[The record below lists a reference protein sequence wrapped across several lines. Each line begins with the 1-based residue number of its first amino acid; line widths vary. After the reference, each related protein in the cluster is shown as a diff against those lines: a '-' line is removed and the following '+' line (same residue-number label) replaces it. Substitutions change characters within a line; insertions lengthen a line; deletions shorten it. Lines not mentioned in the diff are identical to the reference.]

1 MTPPDAYVVLSTQ
14 RTGSHLLGEVLGS
27 HPAFAQAGE
36 VLIPETTK
44 RGSFDSFLAARP
56 GDTTPPEVLWREYI
70 SHLRQANPS
79 ASHVGF
85 LVKYGH
91 ASRFA
96 GLSVVESPELADTR
110 IVHLVR
116 RNLLRVVASHQ
127 LAITRRVHVTKE
139 HKTYDVDSVTLDP
152 SATLVAI
159 RSRAKTVAEHRT
171 KLERRDRVLELAYED
186 IMDGGEVRQATIDS
200 LCSFFAVDD
209 RFTRAPQTVKLAP
222 PQLAQL
228 IDNYDDVA
236 RALRGTDYEHM
247 LD

>member
-1 MTPPDAYVVLSTQ
+1 MTTPDAYVVLSTQ

-44 RGSFDSFLAARP
+44 RGSLDSFLAARP
-56 GDTTPPEVLWREYI
+56 GDTTPPPLLWREYI
-70 SHLRQANPS
+70 SHLRQSNPS

-91 ASRFA
+91 VSRFA
-96 GLSVVESPELADTR
+96 GLSLVESPELADTR

-127 LAITRRVHVTKE
+127 LAVTRRVHVTKE
-139 HKTYDVDSVTLDP
+139 HKTYDVNSVTLDP
-152 SATLVAI
+152 SATLAAI
-159 RSRAKTVAEHRT
+159 TSRAKTVAEYRA
-171 KLERRDRVLELAYED
+171 KLAQRDRVLELAYED
-186 IMDGGEVRQATIDS
+186 IMDCGQVRQETIDS
-200 LCSFFAVDD
+200 LCSFFDVDD
-209 RFTRAPQTVKLAP
+209 RFTRTPETVKLAP
-222 PQLAQL
+222 PQLADL
-228 IDNYDDVA
+228 IDNYEDIA
-236 RALRGTDYEHM
+236 HALRDTEYKAM